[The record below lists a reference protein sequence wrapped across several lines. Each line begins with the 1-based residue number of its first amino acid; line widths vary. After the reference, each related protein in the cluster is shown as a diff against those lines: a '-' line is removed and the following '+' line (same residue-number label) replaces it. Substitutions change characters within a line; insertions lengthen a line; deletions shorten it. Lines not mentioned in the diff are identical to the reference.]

1 MLERRQIFAFASD
14 STAIVMNDDSK
25 KVNVGELPQFTFDIL
40 ATATDQFHES
50 KLLGRGGFGPVYKV
64 QSFVFFAFRALDF
77 EVELLALLAARDIF
91 QMGKKL
97 Q

>member
-14 STAIVMNDDSK
+14 STVIVMNDDSK
-25 KVNVGELPQFTFDIL
+25 KVNIGELPQFTFEML

-64 QSFVFFAFRALDF
+64 QSLVFFVFRF
-77 EVELLALLAARDIF
+77 
-91 QMGKKL
+91 
-97 Q
+97 